1 MREINDRDL
10 VVAETGFFII
20 ALIALVLIVIWG

>member
-1 MREINDRDL
+1 MITDKQL
-10 VVAETGFFII
+10 IIAETGFFII

>member
-10 VVAETGFFII
+10 IIAETGFFII
-20 ALIALVLIVIWG
+20 ALITFAVIVIWG

>member
-1 MREINDRDL
+1 MITDKQL
-10 VVAETGFFII
+10 IIAETGFFVI

>member
-10 VVAETGFFII
+10 IITETGFFII
-20 ALIALVLIVIWG
+20 ALIALVLIVR

>member
-10 VVAETGFFII
+10 IIAKTGFFVI
-20 ALIALVLIVIWG
+20 ALIALVLIVR

>member
-1 MREINDRDL
+1 MNITDKQL
-10 VVAETGFFII
+10 IIAETGFFII

>member
-10 VVAETGFFII
+10 IIAKTGFFII
-20 ALIALVLIVIWG
+20 ALITFAVIVIWG